1 MPGSSAGTRAKAH
14 TGLMPELPEVDALVH
29 FLGSRIVGDFITR
42 TDIGELSILK
52 TADPPLEAISGL
64 EISGVS
70 RVGKALII
78 EFDGLDLVCRFA
90 RAGWLVW
97 HEQVPTGPVRM
108 GKGPLALRIHLASGA
123 GFDISEAGTKKNAS
137 VALVH
142 DRAEVAA
149 VVGAGPDALSID
161 DDQFAAVLA
170 DSSSRIKTVL
180 EDQSL
185 ISGIGNAY
193 SDEILHAAKL
203 SPFASAN
210 GVDAE
215 ALLEVI
221 RGVLGAAREA
231 LNDLP
236 PAKVKTAKKRGLRVH
251 GRTGQ
256 TCPVCGSTIAEVSYA
271 DKSLQYCPVCQTGG
285 KKLSD
290 RRMDRLLK

>member
-1 MPGSSAGTRAKAH
+1 
-14 TGLMPELPEVDALVH
+14 MPELPEVDALVH
-29 FLGSRIVGDFITR
+29 FVGSRIVGDFITR

-64 EISGVS
+64 EISGAS

-78 EFDGLDLVCRFA
+78 EFDGLDLMCRFA
-90 RAGWLVW
+90 RAGWLIW
-97 HEQVPTGPVRM
+97 HDQVPTGPVRM
-108 GKGPLALRIHLASGA
+108 GKGPLGLRVHLASGA

-142 DRAEVAA
+142 DRIEVPAIA
-149 VVGAGPDALSID
+149 NTGPDALSID
-161 DDQFAAVLA
+161 DDQFAALLA

-180 EDQSL
+180 EDQQL
-185 ISGIGNAY
+185 IAGIGNAY
-193 SDEILHAAKL
+193 SDEILHTAKL
-203 SPFASAN
+203 SPFAPAD
-210 GVDAE
+210 GVDAQ

-231 LNDLP
+231 LNNLS
-236 PAKVKTAKKRGLRVH
+236 PAKVKTMKKRGLRVH

-271 DKSLQYCPVCQTGG
+271 DKSLQYCPGCQTGG

>member
-1 MPGSSAGTRAKAH
+1 
-14 TGLMPELPEVDALVH
+14 MPELPEVDALVH
-29 FLGSRIVGDFITR
+29 FMGPRIVGDFITR

-70 RVGKALII
+70 RVGKALLI

-90 RAGWLVW
+90 RAGWLIW

-108 GKGPLALRIHLASGA
+108 GKGPLGLRIHLASGA

-137 VALVH
+137 VSLVD
-142 DRAEVAA
+142 DRTEVPAIA
-149 VVGAGPDALSID
+149 NAGPDALSID
-161 DDQFAAVLA
+161 DDQFAALLA

-180 EDQSL
+180 EEQQL
-185 ISGIGNAY
+185 IAGIGNAY
-193 SDEILHAAKL
+193 SDEILHTAKL
-203 SPFASAN
+203 SPFTPAN
-210 GVDAE
+210 RVDAE

-236 PAKVKTAKKRGLRVH
+236 PAKVKTVKKRGLRVH

-271 DKSLQYCPVCQTGG
+271 DKSLQYCPGCQTGG

>member
-1 MPGSSAGTRAKAH
+1 
-14 TGLMPELPEVDALVH
+14 MPELPEVDALVN
-29 FLGSRIVGDFITR
+29 FLRPRIVGDFVTR

-52 TADPPLEAISGL
+52 TADPPLDALSGL

-108 GKGPLALRIHLASGA
+108 GKGPLALRIHLASCA

-149 VVGAGPDALSID
+149 VASAGPDALTID
-161 DDQFAAVLA
+161 DDQFVAVLA

-193 SDEILHAAKL
+193 SDEILHTAKL
-203 SPFASAN
+203 SPFAPAN

-221 RGVLGAAREA
+221 REVLGAACEA

-236 PAKVKTAKKRGLRVH
+236 PNKVKAAKKRGLRVH

-271 DKSLQYCPVCQTGG
+271 DKSLQYCPGCQTGG

>member
-1 MPGSSAGTRAKAH
+1 
-14 TGLMPELPEVDALVH
+14 MPELPEVDALVH
-29 FLGSRIVGDFITR
+29 FVGSRIVGDFITR

-64 EISGVS
+64 EISGAS

-90 RAGWLVW
+90 RAGWLIW
-97 HEQVPTGPVRM
+97 HDQVPTGPVRM
-108 GKGPLALRIHLASGA
+108 GKGPLGLRVHLASGA

-142 DRAEVAA
+142 DRIEVPAIA
-149 VVGAGPDALSID
+149 NTGPDALSID
-161 DDQFAAVLA
+161 DDQFAALLA

-180 EDQSL
+180 EDQQL
-185 ISGIGNAY
+185 IAGIGNAY
-193 SDEILHAAKL
+193 SDEILHTAKL
-203 SPFASAN
+203 SPFAPAD

-231 LNDLP
+231 LNNLS
-236 PAKVKTAKKRGLRVH
+236 PAKVKTMKKRGLRVH

-271 DKSLQYCPVCQTGG
+271 DKSLQYCPGCQTGG

>member
-1 MPGSSAGTRAKAH
+1 
-14 TGLMPELPEVDALVH
+14 MPELPEVDALVN
-29 FLGSRIVGDFITR
+29 FLRPRIVGDFVTR

-52 TADPPLEAISGL
+52 TADPPLDALSGL

-142 DRAEVAA
+142 DRAEAAA
-149 VVGAGPDALSID
+149 VAGAGPDALSLD
-161 DDQFAAVLA
+161 GNPFAAVLA

-180 EDQSL
+180 EDQKL
-185 ISGIGNAY
+185 IAGIGNAY
-193 SDEILHAAKL
+193 SDEILHTAKL
-203 SPFASAN
+203 SPFAPAN

-221 RGVLGAAREA
+221 REVLGAACEA

-236 PAKVKTAKKRGLRVH
+236 PNKVKAAKKRGLRVH

-271 DKSLQYCPVCQTGG
+271 DKSLQYCPGCQTGG